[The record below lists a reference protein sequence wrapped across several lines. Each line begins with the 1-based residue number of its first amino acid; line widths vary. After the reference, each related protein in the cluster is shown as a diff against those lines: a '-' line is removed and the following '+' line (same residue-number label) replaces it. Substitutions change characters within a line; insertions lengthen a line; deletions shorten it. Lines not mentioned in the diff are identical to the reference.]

1 MNELEAQERG
11 IKVTLQY
18 KKQKEKNRYLTY
30 AKRTISMSDTRNYY
44 MSPGFIRLK

>member
-1 MNELEAQERG
+1 MNELEAQGRG

-18 KKQKEKNRYLTY
+18 RKQKQKNRYLTY
-30 AKRTISMSDTRNYY
+30 AKRRISLSDTRNYY